1 MTFRT
6 MTVKEC
12 FANPQCKAII
22 EELAPQIMKYP
33 IKLLTR
39 RAAVRSLTWWSA
51 RRSSPRMWPK
61 PSKPRSTKSFEHAKS
76 PISVKEVGLFLESQ
90 PRRGLLLAEMTSSR
104 PSMKPLISA

>member
-33 IKLLTR
+33 IKLFNKKSCGEIFDL
-39 RAAVRSLTWWSA
+39 VV
-51 RRSSPRMWPK
+51 
-61 PSKPRSTKSFEHAKS
+61 SKKIVPEDVAKTIETKINE
-76 PISVKEVGLFLESQ
+76 IL
-90 PRRGLLLAEMTSSR
+90 
-104 PSMKPLISA
+104 